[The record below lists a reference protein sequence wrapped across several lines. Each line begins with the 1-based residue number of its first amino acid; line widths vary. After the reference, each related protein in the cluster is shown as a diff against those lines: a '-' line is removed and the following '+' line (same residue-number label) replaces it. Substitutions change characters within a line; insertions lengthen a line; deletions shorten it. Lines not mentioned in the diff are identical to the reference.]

1 MRAICGLPLGSPELL
16 QPAAMA
22 NLLGDLWEGGEPDWA
37 AALAFP
43 DVKLH
48 LYGKSSARPG
58 RKMGHLTALGVD
70 AGRGQT
76 SGARGKGR
84 ASAPERTRPGEL
96 KHGRATRRP
105 VFSDRR
111 KIGAGIA
118 LVDSMTRGLRHSL
131 SALSVVALLAA
142 NVGAAGP
149 TGASPVLLQRFLSLD
164 DPTPTQFR
172 ALRHLEARNDKFE
185 KSAWMDVWTE
195 ADASGFRYQ
204 IVCEDGS
211 DYIRSKVF
219 RASLDAER
227 DIWASG
233 APDEGALTPAN
244 YVFEER
250 GAQPDGLV
258 SLAVKPRRKGIL
270 LDRRLDL
277 SSTPT
282 MASWCGWRD
291 SSSKTPSFWT
301 RRVEIVRWYQ
311 RIAGFRMPT
320 SLESVANIRIA
331 GVSTFRMTYE
341 YESING
347 QHVGNPQPRTLARAT
362 SR

>member
-1 MRAICGLPLGSPELL
+1 
-16 QPAAMA
+16 
-22 NLLGDLWEGGEPDWA
+22 
-37 AALAFP
+37 
-43 DVKLH
+43 
-48 LYGKSSARPG
+48 
-58 RKMGHLTALGVD
+58 
-70 AGRGQT
+70 
-76 SGARGKGR
+76 
-84 ASAPERTRPGEL
+84 
-96 KHGRATRRP
+96 
-105 VFSDRR
+105 
-111 KIGAGIA
+111 
-118 LVDSMTRGLRHSL
+118 MTRGLRHSL

-142 NVGAAGP
+142 HVGAAGP
-149 TGASPVLLQRFLSLD
+149 AGASPLILQRFLALD

-195 ADASGFRYQ
+195 ADASGFRYR

-219 RASLDAER
+219 RASLEAER
-227 DIWASG
+227 EMWVPG
-233 APDEGALTPAN
+233 TPDQGALTPVN
-244 YVFEER
+244 YAFEDR

-258 SLAVKPRRKGIL
+258 SLAVKPKRKDML
-270 LDRRLDL
+270 LVDGSIYLNPDDGELVRMEGQL
-277 SSTPT
+277 
-282 MASWCGWRD
+282 A
-291 SSSKTPSFWT
+291 KTPSFWT

-320 SLESVANIRIA
+320 ALESVANVRIA

-347 QHVGNPQPRTLARAT
+347 RKVGTPQPRTLARAT